1 MTEEQTLIAFENA
14 PIRRHFDEAT
24 ETWYFSIVDVIAV
37 LSESVNPRDY
47 WFRMKVRVKAED
59 GLELSTTEIEIFRW
73 EKICNRLRK
82 CGRIA
87 ENYSIHTLAQSRA
100 IQAMAGKSRL

>member
-1 MTEEQTLIAFENA
+1 MFDEFENT

-59 GLELSTTEIEIFRW
+59 GLE
-73 EKICNRLRK
+73 
-82 CGRIA
+82 
-87 ENYSIHTLAQSRA
+87 
-100 IQAMAGKSRL
+100 

>member
-1 MTEEQTLIAFENA
+1 MKLE
-14 PIRRHFDEAT
+14 R
-24 ETWYFSIVDVIAV
+24 VDVIAV

-73 EKICNRLRK
+73 GNE
-82 CGRIA
+82 
-87 ENYSIHTLAQSRA
+87 
-100 IQAMAGKSRL
+100 IQAMAGQSRL

>member
-1 MTEEQTLIAFENA
+1 MKRKRA
-14 PIRRHFDEAT
+14 

-59 GLELSTTEIEIFRW
+59 GLELST
-73 EKICNRLRK
+73 ICQQLK
-82 CGRIA
+82 LKALDGKM
-87 ENYSIHTLAQSRA
+87 RA
-100 IQAMAGKSRL
+100 TNCANM